1 METPTNEIQ
10 TMEVIEQSVVNLSCT
25 PNALQ
30 MIERAGRTCYKS
42 EDRITSDSA
51 ENFVAGIV
59 KLGHESVLEH
69 ANATFKIVT
78 DRGVTHELVRHRIA
92 SYSQE
97 STRYVKYDKIKVV
110 IPVDFKTTLWSEI
123 FGSSFPIIVNHEVLL
138 RACRLE
144 KNALCWLN
152 SCFES
157 GCKYQSMIDGGE
169 KPQIARSVLP
179 TCLATEIVMTAN
191 FREWRHFLKLRTA
204 RVAHPQI
211 REVANMVKDWF
222 VDHYPAIVFDI

>member
-1 METPTNEIQ
+1 MEI
-10 TMEVIEQSVVNLSCT
+10 IEQSVVNLSCT

-123 FGSSFPIIVNHEVLL
+123 FGSFSN
-138 RACRLE
+138 
-144 KNALCWLN
+144 N
-152 SCFES
+152 S
-157 GCKYQSMIDGGE
+157 
-169 KPQIARSVLP
+169 
-179 TCLATEIVMTAN
+179 
-191 FREWRHFLKLRTA
+191 
-204 RVAHPQI
+204 
-211 REVANMVKDWF
+211 
-222 VDHYPAIVFDI
+222 

>member
-1 METPTNEIQ
+1 MEI
-10 TMEVIEQSVVNLSCT
+10 IEQSVVNLSCT

-59 KLGHESVLEH
+59 KLAHESVLEH

-110 IPVDFKTTLWSEI
+110 IPVDFKTARWSEI
-123 FGSSFPIIVNHEVLL
+123 FGPSFPITIDHEDFPMMIDHKDISRVCCLEESVFYWL
-138 RACRLE
+138 R
-144 KNALCWLN
+144 

-157 GCKYQSMIDGGE
+157 GCMYQSMIDSGE